1 MDVSRPL
8 QICVVAIPDGAVS
21 TLFGVFDVLRS
32 LPELLNTFA
41 QDAKPPLFSVELV
54 STRAGSLTLT
64 GGVTIDVPTGVD
76 DEPQADIVIVPSV
89 YVGESGWVQGRYPEL
104 VDWLT
109 RMNHR
114 GALLCSACS
123 GVFLIA
129 ETGLLDR
136 QAVTVHWMYADL
148 FAASYPD
155 VDLYPDKSLVVSGE
169 REELVSSGASTS
181 WHDLLLYLVLRHAG
195 HSTAQMMAKFFALQ
209 WHRDGLA
216 PYAVFQPT
224 MSHGD
229 TIVREAQ
236 AWLQAHF
243 NVSSPVQQLV
253 QRSGLPERT
262 FKRRFSVATGHSPL
276 DYTQRIRI
284 EAAKRQLEQTNEPV
298 DEIAWAVGYED
309 PAFFRRLFKRTTG
322 ISPSAYRRTFQLP
335 VAMKP

>member
-1 MDVSRPL
+1 MPATRPL
-8 QICVVAIPDGAVS
+8 QIYVVAIPDGAVS
-21 TLFGVFDVLRS
+21 TLFGVFDVLQA

-41 QDAKPPLFSVELV
+41 QGAKQPVFSVELV
-54 STRAGSLTLT
+54 STRAGSLTLAS
-64 GGVTIDVPTGVD
+64 GVTIDVPTGID

-89 YVGESGWVQGRYPEL
+89 YVGETGWVQGRYPEL

-129 ETGLLDR
+129 ETGLLNR

-155 VDLYPDKSLVVSGE
+155 VDLFPDKSLVVSGE

-195 HSTAQMMAKFFALQ
+195 HSAAQIMAKFFALQ

-216 PYAVFQPT
+216 PYAVFQPP
-224 MSHGD
+224 MNHGD
-229 TIVREAQ
+229 TVVREAQ
-236 AWLQAHF
+236 AWLEAHF
-243 NVSSPVQQLV
+243 NSSSPVQQLV
-253 QRSGLPERT
+253 QRSGLAERT

-276 DYTQRIRI
+276 DYTQRLRI
-284 EAAKRQLEQTNEPV
+284 EAAKRRLDQTDEPV

-335 VAMKP
+335 VAITR